1 MSLMTARVLVL
12 NLVVDLLLWLQPTI
26 GCTAQSVFQ
35 RASLLCGSQKKKS
48 GFLNLFLAYLWK
60 AITHSLGRPLM
71 CMGYEGF
78 ECMRNCATERSNC
91 CTKH

>member
-35 RASLLCGSQKKKS
+35 RASLLCGSQKKKKWFS
-48 GFLNLFLAYLWK
+48 ESIFS
-60 AITHSLGRPLM
+60 IPL
-71 CMGYEGF
+71 EGH
-78 ECMRNCATERSNC
+78 NP
-91 CTKH
+91 